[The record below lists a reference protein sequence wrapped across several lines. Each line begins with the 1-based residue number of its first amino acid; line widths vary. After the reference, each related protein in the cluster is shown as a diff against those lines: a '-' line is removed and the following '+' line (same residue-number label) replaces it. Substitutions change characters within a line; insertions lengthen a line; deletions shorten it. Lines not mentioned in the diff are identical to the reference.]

1 MDEGACN
8 HESSFLAW
16 YGMTII
22 RTITPDGRRTEVH
35 LGNAG
40 RLVEEKA
47 DVDDHSG
54 GVFVNF
60 GLFCFRD
67 DSMTQPHSMAQQ
79 IAQTAIAFEKQRLG
93 RKPSSVTVVL
103 GGDTL
108 VITMH
113 GVLSPAEKA
122 LAASPA
128 GAAKLQEFHQQL
140 FQLSSDP
147 LRQAIK
153 RITGLEICE
162 DDKNNATAAVQVFSV
177 GTVVQVFLLA
187 GRLPAESWDGT

>member
-1 MDEGACN
+1 MTEGETKGILAKLGGSLKRKPTGTTTLAGCSSTSAC
-8 HESSFLAW
+8 SVF
-16 YGMTII
+16 GTI
-22 RTITPDGRRTEVH
+22 P
-35 LGNAG
+35 
-40 RLVEEKA
+40 
-47 DVDDHSG
+47 
-54 GVFVNF
+54 
-60 GLFCFRD
+60 
-67 DSMTQPHSMAQQ
+67 MTQPPSMAQQ
-79 IAQTAIAFEKQRLG
+79 IAQSAIAFEEQRLG

-113 GVLSPAEKA
+113 GVLSPGEKA

-128 GAAKLQEFHQQL
+128 GAAKLQKFHQQL

-147 LRQAIK
+147 LRNEIK
-153 RITGLEICE
+153 RITGLEICD
-162 DDKNNATAAVQVFSV
+162 DDKNKATADVQVFSV